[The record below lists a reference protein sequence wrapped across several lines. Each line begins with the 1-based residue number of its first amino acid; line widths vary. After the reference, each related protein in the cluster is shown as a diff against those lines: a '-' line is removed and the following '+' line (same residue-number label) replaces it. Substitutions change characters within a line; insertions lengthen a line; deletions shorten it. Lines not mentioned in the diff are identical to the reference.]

1 MTWIKTINHEDAGP
15 ELKKLWDEA
24 RSLYPPEYRVSVDAI
39 DESHGGGISQSHTLL
54 PKLLYRRLRPARR
67 SPVAGAAARAEAP
80 RDDRDCRFGHQ
91 QLLLLTGIARRVS
104 A

>member
-54 PKLLYRRLRPARR
+54 PKVLYHAFGLLGEAL
-67 SPVAGAAARAEAP
+67 SPELPLERKHHEM
-80 RDDRDCRFGHQ
+80 
-91 QLLLLTGIARRVS
+91 IATVVS
-104 A
+104 ATNSCFY